1 MDSNKLIIIEDDGT
15 QKEMEILFTFESE
28 ENNKKYVL
36 FTDPNDESGESFA
49 CSYDE
54 DGNLEQIEDPKEYDM
69 IEEVFNTFVDE
80 IEGVDEDE
88 NIN

>member
-15 QKEMEILFTFESE
+15 QKEMEILFTFE
-28 ENNKKYVL
+28 NDDFNKSYVV
-36 FTDPNDESGESFA
+36 FTDPKDESGETFV

-54 DGNLEQIEDPKEYDM
+54 EGNLEQITEEKEYEM

-80 IEGVDEDE
+80 MDGDNEQEE
-88 NIN
+88 K